1 MTSPAHVAGRLSD
14 MDGLTPLS
22 RTTTT
27 PDPQAAYRRI
37 PAGEIPPV
45 PSLFSNSAAVLPVR
59 LGAPA

>member
-1 MTSPAHVAGRLSD
+1 MSKLFTRYPYLS
-14 MDGLTPLS
+14 L
-22 RTTTT
+22 
-27 PDPQAAYRRI
+27 AV